1 MVDNRESTEDVRKP
15 QDVLNT
21 WFRDSETG
29 RMDLPQAK
37 RWFMGGKD
45 FDDTLNV
52 KYRNT
57 LDAATKG
64 DLDQWLEKSDT
75 TLALIIL
82 LDQISRNV
90 YRGTSHAFSNDTK
103 ALSAANHA
111 IAQNYAEQLP
121 FTQRVF
127 CHMPFMHDESMESQD
142 ICVTLFEQLKRD
154 APEEHAEFSDRT
166 LSSAIEHRE
175 IIMQFG
181 RYPHRNAVLNRTDTA
196 EETVWLETRKKS
208 FGQ

>member
-1 MVDNRESTEDVRKP
+1 MVDNRESTIDVRKP

-21 WFRDSETG
+21 WFRDTDSG

-82 LDQISRNV
+82 LDQVSRNI
-90 YRGTSHAFSNDTK
+90 YRGTARAFSNDKK
-103 ALSAANHA
+103 ALFAANHA
-111 IAQNYAEQLP
+111 VAQNYAEQLP
-121 FTQRVF
+121 ITQRVF
-127 CHMPFMHDESMESQD
+127 CYMPFMHDESMESQD
-142 ICVTLFEQLKRD
+142 LCVSLFEQLKRN
-154 APEEHAEFSDRT
+154 APQEYAEFSDRT
-166 LSSAIEHRE
+166 LSSAYEHRE
-175 IIMQFG
+175 IIAQFG
-181 RYPHRNAVLNRTDTA
+181 RYPHRNTVMGRTDTTA
-196 EETVWLETRKKS
+196 EAEWLETRKKS

>member
-45 FDDTLNV
+45 FDDILKIEYLT
-52 KYRNT
+52 T
-57 LDAATKG
+57 LDAAANG
-64 DLDQWLEKSDT
+64 ELDQWLEKSDT

-111 IAQNYAEQLP
+111 IAQNYVISNRASRNHHAIWPLP
-121 FTQRVF
+121 ASKCRF
-127 CHMPFMHDESMESQD
+127 ES
-142 ICVTLFEQLKRD
+142 
-154 APEEHAEFSDRT
+154 
-166 LSSAIEHRE
+166 
-175 IIMQFG
+175 
-181 RYPHRNAVLNRTDTA
+181 NRHC
-196 EETVWLETRKKS
+196 
-208 FGQ
+208 